1 MGDENYG
8 IDRGLIQDICLGFS
22 VPEQLCDVRLL
33 SVNYFFVK
41 SSKSGGHLG
50 FKCSES
56 SLGMSVKSTY
66 CAFHKHANS
75 KVQTAVNHN
84 YDYKQRTLKQ
94 RNIRN
99 GSKSSDHKSET
110 MTF

>member
-8 IDRGLIQDICLGFS
+8 FDRGLIQDICLGFS

-50 FKCSES
+50 F
-56 SLGMSVKSTY
+56 L
-66 CAFHKHANS
+66 KHL
-75 KVQTAVNHN
+75 KMLRVQSWDEREIYLLRFSQTCE
-84 YDYKQRTLKQ
+84 L
-94 RNIRN
+94 
-99 GSKSSDHKSET
+99 
-110 MTF
+110 